1 MDDETTRIARQFIE
15 SIPHCKHLNIE
26 LVRVDHGLAELLL
39 PHDDRLIGDPETG
52 VIHGGAVFTLL
63 DTCSGAAVASHPDAS
78 VNTATMDLRIDYM
91 RAAAP
96 GRPSLPM
103 PSVTTSPATLP
114 LCAPGPAMT
123 TEASQWQPP
132 PAPSP

>member
-1 MDDETTRIARQFIE
+1 M
-15 SIPHCKHLNIE
+15 
-26 LVRVDHGLAELLL
+26 VL
-39 PHDDRLIGDPETG
+39 PNCCCRMDDRLIGDPETG

-96 GRPSLPM
+96 GQAIFAHAECYH
-103 PSVTTSPATLP
+103 VTRHIAFVRAWASDDDRSKPVAT
-114 LCAPGPAMT
+114 AAGTFAVNR
-123 TEASQWQPP
+123 TEATT
-132 PAPSP
+132 